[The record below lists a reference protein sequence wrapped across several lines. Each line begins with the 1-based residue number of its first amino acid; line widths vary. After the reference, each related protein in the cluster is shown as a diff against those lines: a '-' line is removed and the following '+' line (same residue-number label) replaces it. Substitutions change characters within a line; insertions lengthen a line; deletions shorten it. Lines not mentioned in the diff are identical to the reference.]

1 MVSRTKRSW
10 VTLTAGL
17 AGVAL
22 VATGCSSGSDG
33 ATDTA
38 SEATGTE
45 PVTLSLATFNEFGYE
60 DLITEYEELN
70 PNVTIEQKKAAT
82 SGEAK
87 DNLNTR
93 LAAGSGASD
102 IEAVE
107 VDWLPELMQYPD
119 KFVDLNDPS
128 VEGRWLDWKAA
139 QATTIDGQL
148 IGYGTDIG
156 PEGVCYRSDLFEAA
170 GLPTDREEV
179 ATLLGGDGATW
190 DKYFEVG
197 DQFVGANTKSA
208 WFDSAGGIYQGIV
221 NQMQNAYED
230 NDGLIIALENPEVK
244 AAYEQVLTASETQSA
259 HLGQWSEDWTAAFQ
273 KDGFATM
280 LCPGWMLGVIEGNAA
295 GVEGWDIANVF
306 PGGGGNWGGS
316 FLTVP
321 AMGENQAEA
330 KKLANWLTAPE
341 QQIKAFV
348 AKGTFPSQ
356 EAALTDP
363 VLLEQTSEFF
373 NNAPTGEILA
383 ERATAVSVAPFKGPN
398 YFSVNDAMQQA
409 ISRVDV
415 DKTDDAASSWTKFE
429 EAVNALG

>member
-128 VEGRWLDWKAA
+128 VEGRWLPWKSA
-139 QATTIDGQL
+139 QATTTDGQL

-197 DQFVGANTKSA
+197 DQFVSANTGPA

-363 VLLEQTSEFF
+363 TLLDQTSAFF
-373 NNAPTGEILA
+373 NDAPTGQILA
-383 ERATAVSVAPFKGPN
+383 DRATAVTVAPFKGPN

-415 DKTDDAASSWTKFE
+415 DETDDMASSWAKFE